1 MFFFSIFTLLFAS
14 ERIGSWVCWMLR
26 IWKVFANN
34 IIKNVGDYFLE
45 LFSSFCLSSVQF
57 ENVLSYLQ
65 PKVTAEMNMNLV
77 VELII
82 DEVKCALM

>member
-1 MFFFSIFTLLFAS
+1 MLLFAR

-26 IWKVFANN
+26 NWIVSTNN

-45 LFSSFCLSSVQF
+45 LFSSFCLSAVQF
-57 ENVLSYLQ
+57 EDVLSYLQ
-65 PKVTAEMNMNLV
+65 HKVTAEMNMDLV
-77 VELII
+77 VEFTI